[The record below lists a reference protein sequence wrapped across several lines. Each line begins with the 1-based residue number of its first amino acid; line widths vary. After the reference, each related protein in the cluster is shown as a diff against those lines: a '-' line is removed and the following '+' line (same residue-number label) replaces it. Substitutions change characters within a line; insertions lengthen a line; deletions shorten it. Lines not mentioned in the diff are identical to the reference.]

1 MSGISSRKTIIFR
14 EAARLFKE
22 RGYNGTT
29 LRELAKRAGV
39 KGASIYY
46 HFSSKQDIL
55 YMIMEYTMSNLT
67 NKVKIA
73 IENEITPL
81 EKLRTAIRFH
91 IEYHT
96 VDMDETYV
104 ADAELRNLEPEN
116 FKKIVKMR
124 NDYETIFRSL
134 MTEGIEAGLMEI
146 DNISLASKAL
156 LQMCTGVSY
165 WFNPDGTQ
173 TISEVADSYVNLFCW
188 GVSGKIITPKEGD
201 ASMD

>member
-1 MSGISSRKTIIFR
+1 MSGISTRKTIILR

-39 KGASIYY
+39 KGASIYH

-55 YMIMEYTMSNLT
+55 YMIMEYTMINLI
-67 NKVKIA
+67 NKVKIS
-73 IENEITPL
+73 IENKKTPL
-81 EKLRTAIRFH
+81 EKFRTAIRFH

-124 NDYETIFRSL
+124 NDYETIFKSL

-146 DNISLASKAL
+146 DNIPLVSKAL

-165 WFNPDGTQ
+165 WFNPAGSQ
-173 TISEVADSYVNLFCW
+173 SISEIADSYVSLFCW
-188 GVSGKIITPKEGD
+188 GVSGKIITTKQGD
-201 ASMD
+201 ASMV